1 MRKFLATRLC
11 DDYTVE
17 QMNPEAP
24 VTEGTDPERV
34 TTIEQINEMPEQV
47 VAQMRV
53 AVFEA
58 IVDDIIEDTL
68 TTEQVEDREKAV
80 EDKVAPIVDK
90 AVALHIVPAS
100 VKKNINELLAKHFK
114 KVDPRK
120 ALLAKAAHFVMEAQT
135 EVEEPCCD
143 EIEVDQS
150 TIVQPCVQEEVEEAT
165 SPVIVNA
172 PEEVKAAAPAMSA
185 IALYNKYMAGEITEQ
200 EMNEQLAEATSTEVE
215 QCADSEDPVETT
227 PVVAPIEVAV
237 AAAVPEDQAA
247 AMRYLAASAINHRSA
262 TVVVSRKLSG
272 PLLNNML
279 HQLRYCLPK
288 DFVAKYNVK

>member
-17 QMNPEAP
+17 QMNPVETVPTKEGEA
-24 VTEGTDPERV
+24 EHV
-34 TTIEQINEMPEQV
+34 TTIEQINELPEQA

-68 TTEQVEDREKAV
+68 TTEQVENREKAV

-100 VKKNINELLAKHFK
+100 VKQNVTALLAKHFK
-114 KVDPRK
+114 QVDPRK

-135 EVEEPCCD
+135 DVSEPCYD
-143 EIEVDQS
+143 EIEVDQAKIVTPES
-150 TIVQPCVQEEVEEAT
+150 TEIVEEAV
-165 SPVIVNA
+165 SA
-172 PEEVKAAAPAMSA
+172 EQAEAPAEKKMSA
-185 IALYNKYMAGEITEQ
+185 IALYNRYMDGEITEQ
-200 EMNEQLAEATSTEVE
+200 EMNEQITEATGTEVTPE
-215 QCADSEDPVETT
+215 AEGEEPVETV
-227 PVVAPIEVAV
+227 PVVTPEDVEVADI
-237 AAAVPEDQAA
+237 VPEEQAA

-262 TVVVSRKLSG
+262 TVAVSRRLSA
-272 PLLNNML
+272 PLLNDML
-279 HQLRYCLPK
+279 HQLRYCLPA
-288 DFVAKYNVK
+288 DFVKKYRVK

>member
-11 DDYTVE
+11 DGYTVD

-24 VTEGTDPERV
+24 VTEGTDPER
-34 TTIEQINEMPEQV
+34 TTTVEQINDMPEQV
-47 VAQMRV
+47 VSTMRI

-68 TTEQVEDREKAV
+68 TTEQVENREKAV

-100 VKKNINELLAKHFK
+100 VKQNINVLLAKHFK
-114 KVDPRK
+114 KIDPRK
-120 ALLAKAAHFVMEAQT
+120 ALLAKAAHFVMEAET
-135 EVEEPCCD
+135 EVAEPCCD

-150 TIVQPCVQEEVEEAT
+150 KIVQPCVQEEVEEAT
-165 SPVIVNA
+165 TTVIANA
-172 PEEVKAAAPAMSA
+172 PEAEKKMSA

-200 EMNEQLAEATSTEVE
+200 EMNDQIAEATSTEVE
-215 QCADSEDPVETT
+215 RSADSEEPVAAT
-227 PVVAPIEVAV
+227 PVVAPTEVAV
-237 AAAVPEDQAA
+237 AAAVPEEQAA

-262 TVVVSRKLSG
+262 TVAVSRKLSG